1 MRKMTYHRP
10 FLYPYQTAI
19 LNDPARFTVTIA
31 ATKCGKTASHIVWLF
46 EQALICKANQ
56 SVWWVAPTFS
66 QAKVAFDRMKTQIS
80 AINEKD
86 SEEIRK
92 KFFTVNETNLLI
104 TLITGAKIQFK
115 TAEKPDNLFGDDLYA
130 FVYDEFSRGREESWF
145 ALRST
150 VTSTGGKGKFIGNAK
165 SKKNWGYRM
174 AMKAKTGEDPNYS
187 FHKITAYDAHEAG
200 MLTKDGRPFID
211 EINDA
216 KKDLP
221 DHVFR
226 ELYLAEASEDGSNP
240 FGMDHIA
247 RATFP
252 ISTQPTV
259 CYGIDLAKK
268 VDFTVIVGL
277 DKFGQI
283 SFFDRFQKDWDQ
295 TTKTI
300 LALPAAP
307 IVIDATGIGDAIAEG
322 VSRERE
328 TELFIFSQRSKQ
340 MLMEGL
346 AAAIQKREVT
356 VLEGVMKDELESFEF
371 EFSRTGVKY
380 SAPEGMH
387 DDCVYALGMAR
398 KNHSIHAN
406 MSSGPSV
413 W

>member
-1 MRKMTYHRP
+1 MREITYHRP

-56 SVWWVAPTFS
+56 SVWWIAPTYA
-66 QAKVAFDRMKTQIS
+66 QAKVAYDRMKVQIS
-80 AINEKD
+80 ER
-86 SEEIRK
+86 S
-92 KFFTVNETNLLI
+92 FFVSNETSLTI
-104 TLITGAKIQFK
+104 TLITGGKIQFK

-130 FVYDEFSRGREESWF
+130 FVYDEFPRGREESWH

-150 VTSTGGKGKFIGNAK
+150 VTSTGGRGKFIGNAK

-174 AMKAKTGEDPNYS
+174 AMKAKSGEDPNYS
-187 FHKITAYDAHEAG
+187 FHKITAYDAHAAG
-200 MLTKDGRPFID
+200 MKTKDGRDFID

-216 KKDLP
+216 KRDLP
-221 DHVFR
+221 DYVFK

-247 RATFP
+247 RAVFP
-252 ISTQPTV
+252 LSSHKTV

-277 DKFGQI
+277 DQFGQI
-283 SFFDRFQKDWDQ
+283 SYFDRFQRDWDQ

-300 LALPAAP
+300 LSLPPAP
-307 IVIDATGIGDAIAEG
+307 IVIDATGLGDVIAE
-322 VSRERE
+322 SIARERD

-346 AAAIQKREVT
+346 AAGIQKREVT
-356 VLEGVMKDELESFEF
+356 VLEGVMRDEMESFEF
-371 EFSRTGVKY
+371 EYSRSGVKY

-387 DDCVYALGMAR
+387 DDCVYALGMAK
-398 KNHSIHAN
+398 KNHTMHAN
-406 MSSGPSV
+406 MGSGPSV